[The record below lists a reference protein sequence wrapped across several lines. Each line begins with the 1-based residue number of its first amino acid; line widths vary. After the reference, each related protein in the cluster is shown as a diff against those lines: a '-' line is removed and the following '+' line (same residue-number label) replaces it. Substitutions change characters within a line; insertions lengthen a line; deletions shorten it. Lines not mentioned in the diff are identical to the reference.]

1 MSSSIVEGQTFER
14 ELSSLEAIRDSF
26 PKIVLTRD
34 SLLWGT
40 TATGIEVTSLI
51 DWLCSEGA

>member
-1 MSSSIVEGQTFER
+1 
-14 ELSSLEAIRDSF
+14 LEAIRDSF

-34 SLLWGT
+34 SLLWVT